1 LSYERLSPHISGEM
15 NVRLRANFVEGVD
28 GMVNIKPAEL

>member
-1 LSYERLSPHISGEM
+1 LSPHISGEL
-15 NVRLRANFVEGVD
+15 NVWLRVYFVEGVD